1 ISPDH
6 VAYELLEGTELEL
19 MHHGQPVTVTAGEA
33 ARHPIPPSPPTH
45 QISQPAGREP
55 LARRLRAEAA
65 EHD

>member
-1 ISPDH
+1 
-6 VAYELLEGTELEL
+6 